1 MKQSKL
7 RKRRVWRFAV
17 MYFTLFVVFLA
28 LAIAPVLGGSKVPVE
43 SLINS
48 VGGGKND
55 SMIALLFQPNNVTAG
70 YNNDTGPQNTAI
82 KSSEKSVLAGVTVT
96 TTGAKS
102 SSTGSSNKRSVR
114 LL

>member
-28 LAIAPVLGGSKVPVE
+28 LAIAPVLGGAKVPVQ
-43 SLINS
+43 SLIDS

-70 YNNDTGPQNTAI
+70 YNNDTGPQNTDLI
-82 KSSEKSVLAGVTVT
+82 SSEKSVLAGETKT
-96 TTGAKS
+96 S
-102 SSTGSSNKRSVR
+102 SGSASSATDSSNKRSVR

>member
-28 LAIAPVLGGSKVPVE
+28 LAIAPVLGGSHLTSTV
-43 SLINS
+43 NS
-48 VGGGKND
+48 IKKTVGADTMVG
-55 SMIALLFQPNNVTAG
+55 LLFQPNDRSPSW
-70 YNNDTGPQNTAI
+70 YNDTGPTLTSI
-82 KSSEKSVLAGVTVT
+82 KSSEASVLRGKTSS
-96 TTGAKS
+96 GSNAK
-102 SSTGSSNKRSVR
+102 STGSSNKRSVK

>member
-28 LAIAPVLGGSKVPVE
+28 LAIAPVLGGSHLTSTVE
-43 SLINS
+43 SIKNT
-48 VGGGKND
+48 VGKDTMVG
-55 SMIALLFQPNNVTAG
+55 LLFQPNNRSSVW
-70 YNNDTGPQNTAI
+70 YNDTGPTLTSI
-82 KSSEKSVLAGVTVT
+82 KSFEASVLAGKTQ
-96 TTGAKS
+96 S
-102 SSTGSSNKRSVR
+102 SSGSNAKTTGSSNRRSVK